1 MQGYATFPVREKTD
15 CDIEGKARAMPAPA
29 PATIAGLAKASG
41 IDVASIRFY
50 ERLGLLP
57 KPRRGV
63 GGRASYHREH
73 LQALAFIRR
82 ALEFGFSL
90 EAIGELLGLH
100 GGLRTCGDVNKLA
113 ARHLAEVRQRLADL
127 ARIESA
133 LAPLVSSC
141 PRSGGPQDCPLIV
154 ELSQPA

>member
-1 MQGYATFPVREKTD
+1 MRAPSGFGKID
-15 CDIEGKARAMPAPA
+15 CDVEGKARAMPALA
-29 PATIAGLAKASG
+29 PATIAGLARASG

-57 KPRRGV
+57 KARRGV

-73 LQALAFIRR
+73 LQRLTFIRR

-90 EAIGELLGLH
+90 ETIGELLGLH
-100 GGLRTCGDVNKLA
+100 GGLRTCRDVNKIA
-113 ARHLAEVRQRLADL
+113 ERHLAELRQRLADFG
-127 ARIESA
+127 RIESA

-141 PRSGGPQDCPLIV
+141 PRSGGPQDCPLLV
-154 ELSQPA
+154 ALSRPA